1 MAFDETWDR
10 RQFTRASVLALL
22 SGVAITVSDCSSYG
36 GSPTSPSGGGDGN
49 SGDEEGVISANHG
62 HRAVITDVQLKAGN
76 GVTLDIQGTA
86 NHPHT
91 VELTAQQIQ
100 AIADG
105 QRVSQLSSTD
115 QAHSHT
121 VTFN

>member
-1 MAFDETWDR
+1 
-10 RQFTRASVLALL
+10 
-22 SGVAITVSDCSSYG
+22 VAWPSRSA
-36 GSPTSPSGGGDGN
+36 TSPSDGGDGN
-49 SGDEEGVISANHG
+49 SGDEEAVISANHG
-62 HRAVITDVQLKAGN
+62 HRAVIPGVQLQAGN
-76 GVTLDIQGTA
+76 AVTLDIQSTA

-105 QRVSQLSSTD
+105 QRVSQDSSTD
-115 QAHSHT
+115 QPHSHT

>member
-1 MAFDETWDR
+1 MASDESWDR

-36 GSPTSPSGGGDGN
+36 SSPTSPSDGGGGN

-62 HRAVITDVQLKAGN
+62 HRAVITDVQLNAGDA
-76 GVTLDIQGTA
+76 VTLDIRGTA

-91 VELTAQQIQ
+91 VELTAQQIHD
-100 AIADG
+100 IAGG
-105 QRVSQLSSTD
+105 QRVSQVSSTD